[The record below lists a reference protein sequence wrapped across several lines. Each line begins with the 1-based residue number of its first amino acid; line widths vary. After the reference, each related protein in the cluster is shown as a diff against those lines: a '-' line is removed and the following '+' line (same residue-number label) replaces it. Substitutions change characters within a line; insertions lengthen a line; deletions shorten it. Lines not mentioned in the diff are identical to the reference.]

1 MRTSHVMNTLFSMY
15 TMPFLFGARYYL
27 VTYLWLVLGRYIS
40 PMKTRSYKE
49 VVDFVISQI
58 LMASS
63 NVRSVSL
70 ITPRGTLRQFRMRED
85 VNLLLNTKEM
95 GELVKSINSATSSF
109 YKFLPKLG
117 LLRHFYLDF
126 EDLHALVFPLPD
138 RNTLFIALEKM
149 EQDIPRLTKYIIRLL
164 QQNEMIYDYE

>member
-1 MRTSHVMNTLFSMY
+1 
-15 TMPFLFGARYYL
+15 
-27 VTYLWLVLGRYIS
+27 
-40 PMKTRSYKE
+40 MKTRSYKE

-85 VNLLLNTKEM
+85 VNLLLDTKEM
-95 GELVKSINSATSSF
+95 GELVRSVNLAASSF
-109 YKFLPKLG
+109 HKFLPKLG
-117 LLRHFYLDF
+117 FLRHLYLDF

-138 RNTLFIALEKM
+138 RNTLFIALERM
-149 EQDIPRLTKYIIRLL
+149 ELDIPRMTRYIIRLL
-164 QQNEMIYDYE
+164 QQNEMTYDYE

>member
-1 MRTSHVMNTLFSMY
+1 
-15 TMPFLFGARYYL
+15 
-27 VTYLWLVLGRYIS
+27 
-40 PMKTRSYKE
+40 MKTRGYKE

-63 NVRSVSL
+63 NVRSVSF

-95 GELVKSINSATSSF
+95 GELVRSVNLAASSF
-109 YKFLPKLG
+109 YKFSPKLG
-117 LLRHFYLDF
+117 LLRHLYLDF

-138 RNTLFIALEKM
+138 RNTLFIAFERM
-149 EQDIPRLTKYIIRLL
+149 EQDIPRMTRYIIRLL
-164 QQNEMIYDYE
+164 QQNEMTYDYE

>member
-1 MRTSHVMNTLFSMY
+1 
-15 TMPFLFGARYYL
+15 MPFLFSAGYYHI
-27 VTYLWLVLGRYIS
+27 THLWLALWRYFS

-70 ITPRGTLRQFRMRED
+70 ITPSGTLRRFRMRDD

-95 GELVKSINSATSSF
+95 GELVKSVSYATSSF
-109 YKFLPKLG
+109 YKFVPKLG
-117 LLRHFYLDF
+117 LLRHLYLDF

-149 EQDIPRLTKYIIRLL
+149 EQDIPKLTRYIIRLL

>member
-1 MRTSHVMNTLFSMY
+1 
-15 TMPFLFGARYYL
+15 
-27 VTYLWLVLGRYIS
+27 
-40 PMKTRSYKE
+40 MKTRSYKE

-95 GELVKSINSATSSF
+95 GELVRSVNLGASSF
-109 YKFLPKLG
+109 HKFLPKLG
-117 LLRHFYLDF
+117 FLRHLYLDF

-138 RNTLFIALEKM
+138 RNTLFIALERM
-149 EQDIPRLTKYIIRLL
+149 ELDIPRMTRYIIRLL
-164 QQNEMIYDYE
+164 QQNEMTYDYE

>member
-1 MRTSHVMNTLFSMY
+1 
-15 TMPFLFGARYYL
+15 
-27 VTYLWLVLGRYIS
+27 
-40 PMKTRSYKE
+40 MKTRSYKE
-49 VVDFVISQI
+49 VVDFVISKI

-95 GELVKSINSATSSF
+95 ADLVRSVGLAASSF

-117 LLRHFYLDF
+117 LLHLYLDF
-126 EDLHALVFPLPD
+126 DDLHALVFILPD
-138 RNTLFIALEKM
+138 RNTLFVGLEKM
-149 EQDIPRLTKYIIRLL
+149 EQDIPNMTKYIIRLL
-164 QQNEMIYDYE
+164 QQNELTYDYG

>member
-1 MRTSHVMNTLFSMY
+1 
-15 TMPFLFGARYYL
+15 
-27 VTYLWLVLGRYIS
+27 
-40 PMKTRSYKE
+40 
-49 VVDFVISQI
+49 
-58 LMASS
+58 MASS

-95 GELVKSINSATSSF
+95 GELVRSVNIAASSF

-117 LLRHFYLDF
+117 FLRHLYLDF

-138 RNTLFIALEKM
+138 RNTLFIGLERM
-149 EQDIPRLTKYIIRLL
+149 ELDIPRMTRYIIRLL
-164 QQNEMIYDYE
+164 QQNEMTYDYE

>member
-1 MRTSHVMNTLFSMY
+1 
-15 TMPFLFGARYYL
+15 
-27 VTYLWLVLGRYIS
+27 
-40 PMKTRSYKE
+40 MKTRSYKE

-95 GELVKSINSATSSF
+95 GELVRSVNFATSSF
-109 YKFLPKLG
+109 YKFQPKLG
-117 LLRHFYLDF
+117 LLLHLYLDF
-126 EDLHALVFPLPD
+126 EDLHALIFPLPD

-149 EQDIPRLTKYIIRLL
+149 EQEIPRLTKYTIRLL
-164 QQNEMIYDYE
+164 QQNEMIYEYE

>member
-1 MRTSHVMNTLFSMY
+1 
-15 TMPFLFGARYYL
+15 
-27 VTYLWLVLGRYIS
+27 
-40 PMKTRSYKE
+40 MKTRSYKE

-95 GELVKSINSATSSF
+95 ADLVKSVDVAASSF

-117 LLRHFYLDF
+117 SLRHLYLDF
-126 EDLHALVFPLPD
+126 DDLHALVFPLPD
-138 RNTLFIALEKM
+138 RNTLFVGLEKM
-149 EQDIPRLTKYIIRLL
+149 EQDIPNMTRYIIRLL
-164 QQNEMIYDYE
+164 QQNELTYDYG

>member
-1 MRTSHVMNTLFSMY
+1 LFY
-15 TMPFLFGARYYL
+15 GD
-27 VTYLWLVLGRYIS
+27 TYS

-95 GELVKSINSATSSF
+95 GQLVRSVNIAASSF

-117 LLRHFYLDF
+117 FLRHLYLDF

-138 RNTLFIALEKM
+138 RNTLFIALERM
-149 EQDIPRLTKYIIRLL
+149 ELDIPRMTRYIIRLL
-164 QQNEMIYDYE
+164 QQNEMTYDYE

>member
-1 MRTSHVMNTLFSMY
+1 MEIYST
-15 TMPFLFGARYYL
+15 
-27 VTYLWLVLGRYIS
+27 
-40 PMKTRSYKE
+40 MKTRSYKE

-95 GELVKSINSATSSF
+95 GELVRSVNFATSSF
-109 YKFLPKLG
+109 YKFQPKLG
-117 LLRHFYLDF
+117 LLLHLYLDF
-126 EDLHALVFPLPD
+126 EDLHALIFPLPD

-149 EQDIPRLTKYIIRLL
+149 EQEIPRLTKYIIRLL
-164 QQNEMIYDYE
+164 QQNEMIYEYE

>member
-1 MRTSHVMNTLFSMY
+1 
-15 TMPFLFGARYYL
+15 
-27 VTYLWLVLGRYIS
+27 
-40 PMKTRSYKE
+40 MKTRSYKE

-95 GELVKSINSATSSF
+95 ADLVRSVDLAASSF

-117 LLRHFYLDF
+117 LLRHLYLDF
-126 EDLHALVFPLPD
+126 DDLHALVFPLPD
-138 RNTLFIALEKM
+138 RNTLFVGLEKM
-149 EQDIPRLTKYIIRLL
+149 EQDIPNMTMYIIRLL
-164 QQNEMIYDYE
+164 QQNELTYDYG

>member
-1 MRTSHVMNTLFSMY
+1 
-15 TMPFLFGARYYL
+15 
-27 VTYLWLVLGRYIS
+27 
-40 PMKTRSYKE
+40 MKTRSYKE
-49 VVDFVISQI
+49 VVDFVISKI

-95 GELVKSINSATSSF
+95 ADLVRSVDFAASSF

-117 LLRHFYLDF
+117 LLRHLYLDF
-126 EDLHALVFPLPD
+126 DDLHALVFPLPD
-138 RNTLFIALEKM
+138 RNTLFVGLEKM
-149 EQDIPRLTKYIIRLL
+149 E
-164 QQNEMIYDYE
+164 

>member
-1 MRTSHVMNTLFSMY
+1 
-15 TMPFLFGARYYL
+15 
-27 VTYLWLVLGRYIS
+27 
-40 PMKTRSYKE
+40 MKTRSYKE
-49 VVDFVISQI
+49 VVDFVISKI

-95 GELVKSINSATSSF
+95 ADLVRSVDFAASSF

-117 LLRHFYLDF
+117 LLRHLYLDF
-126 EDLHALVFPLPD
+126 DDLHALVFPLPD
-138 RNTLFIALEKM
+138 RNTLFVGLEKM
-149 EQDIPRLTKYIIRLL
+149 EQDIPNMTRYIIRLL
-164 QQNEMIYDYE
+164 QQNELTYDYG

>member
-1 MRTSHVMNTLFSMY
+1 MEIYSK
-15 TMPFLFGARYYL
+15 
-27 VTYLWLVLGRYIS
+27 
-40 PMKTRSYKE
+40 MKTRSYKE

-95 GELVKSINSATSSF
+95 GELVRSVNFATSSF

-117 LLRHFYLDF
+117 LLRHLYLDF
-126 EDLHALVFPLPD
+126 EDLHALIFPLPD

-149 EQDIPRLTKYIIRLL
+149 EQEIPRLTKYIIRLL
-164 QQNEMIYDYE
+164 QQNEMIYEYE

>member
-1 MRTSHVMNTLFSMY
+1 
-15 TMPFLFGARYYL
+15 
-27 VTYLWLVLGRYIS
+27 
-40 PMKTRSYKE
+40 MKTRSYKE

-70 ITPRGTLRQFRMRED
+70 ITPRGTLRQFRVRED

-95 GELVKSINSATSSF
+95 ADLVKSVDVAASSF

-117 LLRHFYLDF
+117 LLRHLYLDF
-126 EDLHALVFPLPD
+126 DDLHVLVFPLPD
-138 RNTLFIALEKM
+138 RNTLFVGLEKM
-149 EQDIPRLTKYIIRLL
+149 EQDIPTITKYIIKLL
-164 QQNEMIYDYE
+164 QQNELTYDYG

>member
-1 MRTSHVMNTLFSMY
+1 
-15 TMPFLFGARYYL
+15 
-27 VTYLWLVLGRYIS
+27 
-40 PMKTRSYKE
+40 MKTRSYKE
-49 VVDFVISQI
+49 VVDFVISKI

-95 GELVKSINSATSSF
+95 ADLVRSVDFAASSF

-117 LLRHFYLDF
+117 LLRHLYLDF
-126 EDLHALVFPLPD
+126 DDLHALVFPLPD
-138 RNTLFIALEKM
+138 RNTLFVGLEKM
-149 EQDIPRLTKYIIRLL
+149 EQDIPNMTKYIIRLL
-164 QQNEMIYDYE
+164 QQNELTYDYG

>member
-1 MRTSHVMNTLFSMY
+1 
-15 TMPFLFGARYYL
+15 
-27 VTYLWLVLGRYIS
+27 
-40 PMKTRSYKE
+40 MKTRTYKE

-95 GELVKSINSATSSF
+95 ADLVRSVNLAASSF

-117 LLRHFYLDF
+117 LLRHLYLDF
-126 EDLHALVFPLPD
+126 DDLHALVFPLPD
-138 RNTLFIALEKM
+138 RNTLFVGLEKM
-149 EQDIPRLTKYIIRLL
+149 EQDIPTMTKYIIRLL
-164 QQNEMIYDYE
+164 QQNELTYDYG